1 MLLGDLERV
10 RLASDPDAIQRSV
23 VDPYLDTR
31 DDSVA
36 SMVRERSGADGYLVD
51 GDNPGIGRDGHPRR
65 QTDAARNAR
74 LLANRGLRRL
84 RINPYHF
91 SARPLRR
98 AESDTFE
105 MTALGLTSILEYD
118 RDAHDEFDAT

>member
-1 MLLGDLERV
+1 MLLGDLEPV

-36 SMVRERSGADGYLVD
+36 SMVRERSRADGYLVD

-65 QTDAARNAR
+65 QTAAARKAR
-74 LLANRGLRRL
+74 LLATLGLRRL
-84 RINPYHF
+84 RLRPYHL
-91 SARPLRR
+91 SPRPRRR
-98 AESDTFE
+98 AARIPLQ
-105 MTALGLTSILEYD
+105 MTAPGRTASLG
-118 RDAHDEFDAT
+118 